1 MTEAQPKKKKHYP
14 WYTVARF
21 IGNVAVHTVCPVTYH
36 HAERLQR
43 EAPYILICNHL
54 SWMDPV
60 AIAVAVKK
68 RQVTF
73 LGKKELTSNPV
84 LRTLVLGMRM
94 IVVDRHNSD
103 MEAMRAC
110 MRVVRE
116 GGILGIFPEGTR
128 HHRGIMEELENGA
141 SLIALRSKVPVV
153 PVYID
158 REVKPFHR
166 THCYVGELI
175 PTDDLIAQGVN
186 RETSEQLT
194 ERIRAYYAD
203 WIRRAG
209 EGNG

>member
-1 MTEAQPKKKKHYP
+1 MSEAQPKKHYP
-14 WYTVARF
+14 WYTVAK
-21 IGNVAVHTVCPVTYH
+21 ILGTIAVHTICPVTYRH
-36 HAERLQR
+36 TERLRR
-43 EAPYILICNHL
+43 EGPCIFICNHQ

-60 AIAVAVKK
+60 VVALPVKK

-73 LGKKELTSNPV
+73 LGKKELTGNPI

-110 MRVVRE
+110 MRVIRE

-128 HHRGIMEELENGA
+128 HHRGVMEELENGA
-141 SLIALRSKVPVV
+141 SLIALRSKAPVI
-153 PVYID
+153 PIYID
-158 REVKPFHR
+158 REVKPFHH
-166 THCYVGELI
+166 TNCYVGEPI

-203 WIRRAG
+203 WILRAKAG
-209 EGNG
+209 DG